1 MDLYE
6 GRSSQEET
14 GGHWRNEDREASDF
28 SFAGFV
34 LSTILDSG
42 QEWLSWHLTGFK
54 KIDELA

>member
-14 GGHWRNEDREASDF
+14 GGHWRNEDREAS
-28 SFAGFV
+28 FAGFV

-42 QEWLSWHLTGFK
+42 QEWLLWHLTGFK
-54 KIDELA
+54 QINELA